1 MEKSKSI
8 HSYAGIGKKPT
19 GKRPFV
25 RSRMR
30 WKDVAKKDVV
40 RLGKGSNWKAW
51 VFDSTL
57 EVRVYDDMVLMANYH
72 KKKKNKKKHYKDTI
86 KLSTSP
92 ENIMKHWLSWFQ

>member
-1 MEKSKSI
+1 MEKSKFI
-8 HSYAGIGKKPT
+8 HSYAGIGKEPT

-25 RSRMR
+25 RPRMR
-30 WKDVAKKDVV
+30 WMDVAKKDVV

-72 KKKKNKKKHYKDTI
+72 KKKKIRRNTI
-86 KLSTSP
+86 KTL
-92 ENIMKHWLSWFQ
+92 